1 MSVSDEIQIVQRAQA
16 GDRDAFAAL
25 HDRYWQAIYT
35 YVYYRVDDQDA
46 ADDLTAEVFVRMV
59 EKIDKYRPR
68 GKPFV
73 AWLYT
78 IARNL
83 LTDYYRRR
91 GRDAETLPLE
101 DLPLASP
108 SNPSD
113 AAENHLA
120 AECLGRAI
128 RQLTEDQ
135 RLVVI
140 GKFIEGRSNAEI
152 ARILE
157 KTEGSVKSLQHR
169 ALAALRRV
177 IEREGCYEA

>member
-1 MSVSDEIQIVQRAQA
+1 MSASDEIQVVQRAQA

-25 HDRYWQAIYT
+25 HDRYRQAIYT
-35 YVYYRVDDQDA
+35 YIFYRVDDQAA

-59 EKIDKYRPR
+59 EKIEKYRPQ
-68 GKPFV
+68 GKPFI

-91 GRDAETLPLE
+91 GRDSETLPLE
-101 DLPLASP
+101 KLSVASDH
-108 SNPSD
+108 NPGE
-113 AAENHLA
+113 AAEHNLA

-135 RLVVI
+135 RLVII
-140 GKFIEGRSNAEI
+140 GKFIEGRSNAEV

-169 ALAALRRV
+169 ALVALKRL
-177 IEREGCYEA
+177 IEREGCYES

>member
-1 MSVSDEIQIVQRAQA
+1 MSASDEVQIVQRAQA

-25 HDRYWQAIYT
+25 HDRYRQAIYT
-35 YVYYRVDDQDA
+35 YLYYRVNDRDA

-59 EKIDKYRPR
+59 EKIDRYRPR
-68 GKPFV
+68 GKPFI

-83 LTDYYRRR
+83 LTDYYRKQ
-91 GRDAETLPLE
+91 GRDAENLPLE
-101 DLPLASP
+101 DLPLAS
-108 SNPSD
+108 SHNPG
-113 AAENHLA
+113 AEAERSLT

-135 RLVVI
+135 RLVII

-169 ALAALRRV
+169 ALAALKRV